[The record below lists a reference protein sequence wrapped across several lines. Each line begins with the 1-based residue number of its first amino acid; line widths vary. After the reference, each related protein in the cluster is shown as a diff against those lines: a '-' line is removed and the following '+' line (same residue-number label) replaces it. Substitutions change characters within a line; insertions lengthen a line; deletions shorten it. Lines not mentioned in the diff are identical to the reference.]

1 MDFTTTIEDA
11 TKRTILGNAISRR
24 EEQIWS
30 DSWFIGINPDDLP
43 SDYTAPAEDPTP
55 GETDME
61 ASLAVLAELKT
72 QLAAL

>member
-1 MDFTTTIEDA
+1 MDFTTTIDDA
-11 TKRTILGNAISRR
+11 TKRSILGNAISRR

-30 DSWFIGINPDDLP
+30 DSWYIGINPDNLS
-43 SDYTAPAEDPTP
+43 SDYTAPAVDPSP
-55 GETDME
+55 GETDMV